1 MAQADLEAAD
11 NCAGKY
17 TVGLGQTNM
26 AFTDDCEDIASMYL
40 TVTSQLMAKYNIS
53 PDEIV
58 SKDDHSCV
66 VVQI

>member
-26 AFTDDCEDIASMYL
+26 AFTDDSEDIASMYL
-40 TVTSQLMAKYNIS
+40 TVTSQLMEKYNIK
-53 PDEIV
+53 PNEIV
-58 SKDDHSCV
+58 SNNLYISFTM
-66 VVQI
+66 